1 MRLQA
6 IDHTDL
12 AAAWRIA
19 EPWLARACA
28 RPGCDLSAP
37 ELLDLCA
44 TGRALLV
51 GIFDGPDL
59 VAAGVSQVRQHAD
72 GRLTCWVL
80 SLGGR
85 AAGSWAAV
93 IAQIEAGAAARGC
106 EAVEFVGRPGWRRLL
121 PDYEAAPDAVG
132 FHFTKRLR
140 TAP

>member
-6 IDHTDL
+6 IDCTDL

-37 ELLDLCA
+37 ELFDLCA
-44 TGRALLV
+44 AGRALLV
-51 GIFDGPDL
+51 GIFDGAAL
-59 VAAGVSQVRQHAD
+59 VAAGVSQVRQRGD

-93 IAQIEAGAAARGC
+93 IAQIEAGAAAHGC
-106 EAVEFVGRPGWRRLL
+106 GTVEFVGRPGWRRIL
-121 PDYEAAPDAVG
+121 PDYAAAPCEAG
-132 FHFTKRLR
+132 IHFSKILG
-140 TAP
+140 A

>member
-59 VAAGVSQVRQHAD
+59 VAAGVSQVRQHGD
-72 GRLTCWVL
+72 GSRTCWVL
-80 SLGGR
+80 AVGGAGAR
-85 AAGSWAAV
+85 AWRHTLR
-93 IAQIEAGAAARGC
+93 QIEAGAAARG
-106 EAVEFVGRPGWRRLL
+106 ARRVEFVGRPGWRRLL
-121 PDYEAAPDAVG
+121 PDYAAAPCEAG
-132 FHFTKRLR
+132 IHFTKDLLR
-140 TAP
+140 